1 MTISFDRVRSI
12 LFDERASGTLTE
24 IPPGLYQNVHEE
36 IERMYRDLYESGDP
50 LSDRS
55 QDMIRQIESF
65 KSYIQEIF
73 LIRTSRIIE
82 LATARGNGDT
92 IEREVM
98 RMMISEERELFETVS
113 KAVLQ
118 ARTSLIDLRSRKK
131 TLVFEE
137 KEEAEVVEEE
147 ASSLEMTVI
156 RLIAPVEPFMGYDGR
171 TYALMVEDIVTLPT
185 PNASVLSDRNIA
197 LNIRIRK

>member
-65 KSYIQEIF
+65 K
-73 LIRTSRIIE
+73 
-82 LATARGNGDT
+82 
-92 IEREVM
+92 
-98 RMMISEERELFETVS
+98 
-113 KAVLQ
+113 
-118 ARTSLIDLRSRKK
+118 
-131 TLVFEE
+131 
-137 KEEAEVVEEE
+137 
-147 ASSLEMTVI
+147 
-156 RLIAPVEPFMGYDGR
+156 
-171 TYALMVEDIVTLPT
+171 
-185 PNASVLSDRNIA
+185 
-197 LNIRIRK
+197 